1 MPNVCTNITP
11 ICTPKKICSIIIITI
26 STPKN
31 IFFTTPIL
39 TPTPKI
45 FYSTTSTPPES
56 ESKSGFRTPCISLLT
71 VYELSDLFYLS
82 AILIN
87 ALRI

>member
-1 MPNVCTNITP
+1 MPNFCTNITP
-11 ICTPKKICSIIIITI
+11 ICTPKKIFSIIPI

-31 IFFTTPIL
+31 IFFATTIL
-39 TPTPKI
+39 TLTPA
-45 FYSTTSTPPES
+45 ES
-56 ESKSGFRTPCISLLT
+56 ESKLGFRTPCSSLLT

-87 ALRI
+87 ALCI

>member
-11 ICTPKKICSIIIITI
+11 ICTPKKICSIITI

-39 TPTPKI
+39 TPTP
-45 FYSTTSTPPES
+45 TPTPA
-56 ESKSGFRTPCISLLT
+56 ESKSGFRTPCSSLLT

-87 ALRI
+87 ALCT

>member
-1 MPNVCTNITP
+1 MPNFCTNITP
-11 ICTPKKICSIIIITI
+11 ICTPKKIFSIIPI

-31 IFFTTPIL
+31 IFFATPIL
-39 TPTPKI
+39 TSTPKI
-45 FYSTTSTPPES
+45 FYSTTPTPPES
-56 ESKSGFRTPCISLLT
+56 ESKSGFQTPCSSLLT

-87 ALRI
+87 ALCT